1 MLFVTMSQTSRS
13 FNCFN
18 TDLKKSDLKEKGK
31 KIYLVTP
38 LFQPVL
44 VTPLWGFTNNQ
55 SDSKT
60 VLDYLTLGG
69 EKLFWTII
77 RFWETYIPPTSPLS

>member
-1 MLFVTMSQTSRS
+1 MFQISRS
-13 FNCFN
+13 FNFFN
-18 TDLKKSDLKEKGK
+18 TDVKKSDLKEKRK

-38 LFQPVL
+38 LFRPLL
-44 VTPLWGFTNNQ
+44 VTPSLGFTNNQ

-60 VLDYLTLGG
+60 VLDYPTLGG

-77 RFWETYIPPTSPLS
+77 RFWETYHPPLS

>member
-1 MLFVTMSQTSRS
+1 MSQTSRS

-18 TDLKKSDLKEKGK
+18 TDLRKSDLKEKRK

-38 LFQPVL
+38 LLRPLL
-44 VTPLWGFTNNQ
+44 VMPLRGFTNNQ

-60 VLDYLTLGG
+60 VLDYLTWG
-69 EKLFWTII
+69 EKVFWII
-77 RFWETYIPPTSPLS
+77 IGFWETYHPSLP

>member
-1 MLFVTMSQTSRS
+1 MSQTSRN

-18 TDLKKSDLKEKGK
+18 TDLKKSDLKEKR
-31 KIYLVTP
+31 KIVYLVTP
-38 LFQPVL
+38 LFRPL
-44 VTPLWGFTNNQ
+44 FVTPLRGYTNNQ

-69 EKLFWTII
+69 EKLFWTIK
-77 RFWETYIPPTSPLS
+77 RFWETYHPPLP